1 MNKKDKFND
10 KNYIMNC
17 DMPSELFTVKGIKR
31 EYRALAKL
39 WHPDISEVKEALYI
53 MSKINALYKEG
64 LILIEQNKFYEKE
77 RLIYRN
83 HKKRPATDSGTSH
96 NTNHNTDQKQNT
108 YSSSSSKRTTDSSE
122 STHSHDNS
130 TAYSQTEQPEE
141 IKRSKRK
148 RSIELVKENGK
159 CARFKYLKRVMIEL
173 GFMYVSEEYVM
184 IETTKLKRKIF
195 MDSITLLMVA
205 DTTYFKINI
214 PNVVDHFDTTTHGYI
229 VLKKDK
235 GVEPIV
241 VLESVMGYLKPLG
254 SRKICEG
261 IFYDLTALKYLG
273 YTSTALDKDLWF
285 IDVNTGKLHNYGLY
299 FYLHE
304 FSSKLCRAPKTISKA
319 LRGLKPRDNETLLI
333 ELVKSAMIHLNFSNG
348 LKVDDFHRWL
358 ETLAEDSLEVSLAES
373 QVFNRSIASVTT
385 HGFDLDHY
393 YATISY
399 Q

>member
-1 MNKKDKFND
+1 MNKKEKFND
-10 KNYIMNC
+10 KSYIMNC

-39 WHPDISEVKEALYI
+39 WHPDISDVKEALYI

-64 LILIEQNKFYEKE
+64 LSLIEQNKFYEKE

-83 HKKRPATDSGTSH
+83 HKKQPT
-96 NTNHNTDQKQNT
+96 TNQSSNQKQNT
-108 YSSSSSKRTTDSSE
+108 SSSSSNKSAYGSSE
-122 STHSHDNS
+122 STPANDNNTS
-130 TAYSQTEQPEE
+130 YAQTEQPEE
-141 IKRSKRK
+141 VKRSKRK
-148 RSIELVKENGK
+148 RSIELIKENGK

-195 MDSITLLMVA
+195 MDSITLLMA
-205 DTTYFKINI
+205 TDTTYFKINI
-214 PNVVDHFDTTTHGYI
+214 PNVVDHFDTSTHGYI
-229 VLKKDK
+229 VLKKEK

-304 FSSKLCRAPKTISKA
+304 FSSKLCRAPKTISKT

-385 HGFDLDHY
+385 HGFDLDYY

>member
-1 MNKKDKFND
+1 MNKKEKFND

-64 LILIEQNKFYEKE
+64 LTLIEQNKFYEKE

-83 HKKRPATDSGTSH
+83 HKKQPTANQNSS
-96 NTNHNTDQKQNT
+96 QKQNT
-108 YSSSSSKRTTDSSE
+108 SHSSTDKSASGPSE
-122 STHSHDNS
+122 STQTYDNNAS
-130 TAYSQTEQPEE
+130 YAQTEQPEE

-195 MDSITLLMVA
+195 MDSITLLMTF
-205 DTTYFKINI
+205 DTTYFKLNI
-214 PNVVDHFDTTTHGYI
+214 PNVVDHFDTSTHGYI
-229 VLKKDK
+229 VLKKEK
-235 GVEPIV
+235 GVEPII

>member
-1 MNKKDKFND
+1 MNKKEKFND

-64 LILIEQNKFYEKE
+64 LTLIEQNKFYEKE

-83 HKKRPATDSGTSH
+83 HKKQPTANQS
-96 NTNHNTDQKQNT
+96 TNEKQNT
-108 YSSSSSKRTTDSSE
+108 S
-122 STHSHDNS
+122 NS
-130 TAYSQTEQPEE
+130 TSNKSKSGPSETTQSYENNTSYAQSEQTENV
-141 IKRSKRK
+141 KRSKRK

-195 MDSITLLMVA
+195 MDSVTLLMAA
-205 DTTYFKINI
+205 DTTYFKIDI
-214 PNVVDHFDTTTHGYI
+214 PNVIDHFDTSTHGYI

-333 ELVKSAMIHLNFSNG
+333 ELVKSAIIHLNFSNG
-348 LKVDDFHRWL
+348 LKVDDFHKWL
-358 ETLAEDSLEVSLAES
+358 ESLSEDSLEVSLAES

-385 HGFDLDHY
+385 HGFDLDRY

>member
-1 MNKKDKFND
+1 
-10 KNYIMNC
+10 
-17 DMPSELFTVKGIKR
+17 MPSELFTVKGIKR

-64 LILIEQNKFYEKE
+64 LTLIEQNKFYEKE

-83 HKKRPATDSGTSH
+83 HKKQPT
-96 NTNHNTDQKQNT
+96 TNQSTNQKQSK
-108 YSSSSSKRTTDSSE
+108 SSSSSNKATSNPSETTGAN
-122 STHSHDNS
+122 DNNTS
-130 TAYSQTEQPEE
+130 YAQTEQPEE
-141 IKRSKRK
+141 VKRSKRK
-148 RSIELVKENGK
+148 RSIELIKENGK

-195 MDSITLLMVA
+195 MDSITLLMAA
-205 DTTYFKINI
+205 DKTYFQIDI

-229 VLKKDK
+229 VLKKEK

>member
-1 MNKKDKFND
+1 MNKKEKFND

-64 LILIEQNKFYEKE
+64 LTLIEQNKFYEKE

-83 HKKRPATDSGTSH
+83 HKKQPTANQNSS
-96 NTNHNTDQKQNT
+96 QKQNT
-108 YSSSSSKRTTDSSE
+108 SHSSTDKSASGPSE
-122 STHSHDNS
+122 STQTYDNNAS
-130 TAYSQTEQPEE
+130 YAQTEQPEE

-195 MDSITLLMVA
+195 MDSITLLMTS
-205 DTTYFKINI
+205 DTTYFKLNI
-214 PNVVDHFDTTTHGYI
+214 PNVVDHFDTSTHGYI
-229 VLKKDK
+229 VLKKEK
-235 GVEPIV
+235 GVEPII

>member
-1 MNKKDKFND
+1 MNKKEKFSD

-64 LILIEQNKFYEKE
+64 LTLIEQNKFYEKE

-83 HKKRPATDSGTSH
+83 HKKQPT
-96 NTNHNTDQKQNT
+96 TNQSTNQKQSK
-108 YSSSSSKRTTDSSE
+108 SSSSSNKASSDPSETTQSY
-122 STHSHDNS
+122 DNNTS
-130 TAYSQTEQPEE
+130 YAQTEQPEE
-141 IKRSKRK
+141 VKRSKRK
-148 RSIELVKENGK
+148 RSIELIKENGK

-195 MDSITLLMVA
+195 MDSITLLMAA
-205 DTTYFKINI
+205 DKTYFKIDI

-229 VLKKDK
+229 VLKKEK

-358 ETLAEDSLEVSLAES
+358 ETLSEDSLEVSLAES